1 LFYQAYF
8 VKEVAI
14 VEVVEGQI
22 VVVVAAKIL
31 GKIRDII
38 LHPHAHI
45 NATTIKLA

>member
-8 VKEVAI
+8 VK
-14 VEVVEGQI
+14 EVVEGQI

>member
-22 VVVVAAKIL
+22 VVVVAVEISEQ
-31 GKIRDII
+31 IWDII